1 MARGISLANKCLLLF
16 GLAVVVIVTAALVVP
31 WVRMRVVVDSAQTEA
46 SRQLAIA
53 WGDTLK
59 DGTAELTDGVSTTSM
74 RGIILQLYSARAWA
88 EETFDA
94 SAERPFEA
102 ASRRYLEEA
111 SKRATPDKNSGRL
124 SEQEHTEALWT
135 GSSRSYSIAREVRD
149 DAGELIGI
157 VVVHRASTGASSQ
170 VFTDR
175 LLLVAAGF
183 GASMFAIAVFYVI
196 TKRIILGPV
205 RKLRDTADRVRSGD
219 TAVRS
224 QIATGDEFEQLSDTF
239 NAMLTVLTEQ
249 QNQLRAINASL
260 DLKLTEMAEAN
271 IALYETAKLKGEF
284 VASVSH
290 ELRTPL
296 NSIIGF
302 AEILRDIVVTDV
314 ETAEQADTDER
325 ELTKLAKRRRYTEHI
340 VTAGRS
346 LLEMINEL
354 LMMAKLDAG
363 RMEMHVS
370 SMNIAETCEGL
381 VALIRPLADRKTIEL
396 RIQLGSGSLPS
407 HAGKPGA
414 DLPLVLTDPQKLQQ
428 IVFNFLSN
436 AVKFTPDGGE
446 VTLRA
451 ERLVAADGEVRV
463 RIAVLDSGPGI
474 PEDQHQAI
482 FERFRQ
488 LEGGHTRAAGGT
500 GLGLAIAKQFADMIQ
515 GELQLVSEVGRGSMF
530 SVIVPLELDETKAP
544 PTFDAMLPSQLPSGE
559 HST

>member
-16 GLAVVVIVTAALVVP
+16 GLAVVVIVAAALVAP
-31 WVRMRVVVDSAQTEA
+31 WVRMRAVVDDAQREA
-46 SRQLAIA
+46 SRQLARA
-53 WGDTLK
+53 WGDELLRE
-59 DGTAELTDGVSTTSM
+59 GTVLENGTRFTSM
-74 RGIILQLYSARAWA
+74 LDGEITIALYDAATWA
-88 EETFDA
+88 GAPFDA
-94 SAERPFEA
+94 TNDQRFEGAARRAFAEQSAKRASHESKGGRSAEHA
-102 ASRRYLEEA
+102 
-111 SKRATPDKNSGRL
+111 
-124 SEQEHTEALWT
+124 EALWT
-135 GSSRSYSIAREVRD
+135 EQSRRYSVARQVRD
-149 DAGELIGI
+149 DGGVVRGV
-157 VVVHRASTGASSQ
+157 VVVHRASAGASGQ

-175 LLLVAAGF
+175 LLLVGAGL
-183 GASMFAIAVFYVI
+183 GAWLFAMAVFYLI
-196 TKRIILGPV
+196 TNRIILGPV
-205 RKLRDTADRVRSGD
+205 RKLRDTADLVRAGD

-271 IALYETAKLKGEF
+271 IALYEAAKMKGEF

-302 AEILRDIVVTDV
+302 AEILRDI
-314 ETAEQADTDER
+314 AESDLELAGQGEADEAVI
-325 ELTKLAKRRRYTEHI
+325 TKLMKRKRYTDHI
-340 VTAGRS
+340 VSAGRS

-363 RMEMHVS
+363 RMELHVGPMS
-370 SMNIAETCEGL
+370 VVETCEGL
-381 VALIRPLADRKTIEL
+381 LALIRPLADRKKIEL
-396 RIQLGSGSLPS
+396 RMQLGSGSLPA

-414 DLPLVLTDPQKLQQ
+414 DLPLVHTDAQKLQQ

-451 ERLVAADGEVRV
+451 ERLVAGDGQVRV
-463 RIAVLDSGPGI
+463 RISVLDSGPGI
-474 PEDQHQAI
+474 PEDQHSAV

-488 LEGGHTRAAGGT
+488 LEGGHTRQAGGT
-500 GLGLAIAKQFADMIQ
+500 GLGLAIAKQFAEMIQ

-530 SVIVPLELDETKAP
+530 SVIVPLTLDPTKPP
-544 PTFDAMLPSQLPSGE
+544 PTLDALLPTIDRSR
-559 HST
+559 